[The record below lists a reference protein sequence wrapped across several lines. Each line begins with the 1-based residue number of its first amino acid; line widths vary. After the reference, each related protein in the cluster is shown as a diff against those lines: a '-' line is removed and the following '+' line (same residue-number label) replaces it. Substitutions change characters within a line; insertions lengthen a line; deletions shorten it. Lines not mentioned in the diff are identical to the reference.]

1 MVRHWF
7 GEPAGFSPLQV
18 RVLSPPPA
26 NFRCRKI
33 CMSYQNIIQ
42 KLIAWIIVSGIKV
55 VVILIFGLLIIRIA
69 NFLISKAI
77 KTVIEKSE
85 GKIQK
90 ERIKTLTKVFTST
103 LRIIIWVIVI
113 LMILPEFGISPT
125 PFLAGAGLAGL
136 AIGMGAK
143 NLIQDYLAGLFILL
157 EDQYRVGEEVEI
169 GGKQGKVID
178 LNLRRTIVKDQN
190 GNIHYIPNGQIKT
203 ASNLSRQ

>member
-1 MVRHWF
+1 
-7 GEPAGFSPLQV
+7 
-18 RVLSPPPA
+18 
-26 NFRCRKI
+26 
-33 CMSYQNIIQ
+33 MSYQNIIQ